1 MENKPLMSK
10 SPKFKI
16 GDYVIIPAL
25 FQGGFKDVYVI
36 EDVRLDLKEDLFI
49 YNVIRTTSRDR
60 RDLGDWLYETQIEG
74 ASEMA
79 QALYE

>member
-1 MENKPLMSK
+1 MSK

-16 GDYVIIPAL
+16 GDLVILPAL
-25 FQGGFKDVYVI
+25 FQAGFKDVYVI
-36 EDVRLDLKEDLFI
+36 EDIRLDLKDDLFV
-49 YNVIRTTSRDR
+49 YNVIRTTSKDR
-60 RDLGDWLYETQIEG
+60 RDLGDWLYETQIER